1 MLWRNISEMNYFHEE
16 VYWKNI
22 VSVLNAENFAM
33 KCLQIVYCVFLLEK
47 TKNSLFMGLKKHDGR
62 IQQKYAINPIQNT
75 KFRVVME

>member
-1 MLWRNISEMNYFHEE
+1 MNYFHEE

-22 VSVLNAENFAM
+22 VSVLNAENFGKFRHEM
-33 KCLQIVYCVFLLEK
+33 FTNSLLRILLEK